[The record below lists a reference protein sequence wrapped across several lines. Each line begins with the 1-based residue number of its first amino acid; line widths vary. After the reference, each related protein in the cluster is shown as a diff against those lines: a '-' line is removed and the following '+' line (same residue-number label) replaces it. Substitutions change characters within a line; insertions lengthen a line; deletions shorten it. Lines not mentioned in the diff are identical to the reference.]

1 MINTKSKIAIFVLII
16 GIIIISG
23 WWIWNNFKTEEKDI
37 ATVTPIIE
45 SENYIAISHSEKDG
59 ESILLFDVN
68 IQEYLVESA
77 DLSKLSEED
86 LLKYKKLGSEFIVPP
101 KFDYTSGFSLL
112 EIKTGSDSLECKPTI
127 PYLEIEMVLPPD
139 SEARG
144 ELLGFVEDRMEEK
157 IEIMPLTTCS
167 SYGCSDCP
175 NYTKEN
181 DFFPIDI
188 SIRVDVRSL
197 QEETLVRV
205 YLPLLRHNPA
215 IRETHIIKEARIKI
229 AYELNKYNTLLFE
242 EENVPDR
249 VDMPKFNVSYKIT
262 NPSATEFD
270 NLKIKADIRTATDDR
285 AVVNFSERFSI
296 KGYESKIISFQVDST
311 QYLGGFFMFP
321 YIVKDDEVIIIGQRE
336 SIWFSQEAARAEKCE
351 PLGITNLTYQNLK
364 EETSSGLWLVYFWEK
379 NENCCELMSS
389 VEGLAE
395 EMNEINFGEINS
407 FEYYKKY
414 NVYGVPTFIL
424 FKDGQEIDRKVGVYS
439 KEDLKIWLESQV
451 K

>member
-23 WWIWNNFKTEEKDI
+23 WWIWNNFETKEKDI
-37 ATVTPIIE
+37 TIVTPIIE

-68 IQEYLVESA
+68 LQDYSVKSV

-112 EIKTGSDSLECKPTI
+112 EIKTGNDSLECKPII
-127 PYLEIEMVLPPD
+127 PYLEIEITLPSD

-144 ELLGFVEDRMEEK
+144 ELLGFIENKMEEK
-157 IEIMPLTTCS
+157 IEIAPLITCN
-167 SYGCSDCP
+167 SYGCSDCSA
-175 NYTKEN
+175 YTEEN
-181 DFFPIDI
+181 DFFPNDI
-188 SIRVDVRSL
+188 LIRTDVRSL
-197 QEETLVRV
+197 QEETLVRA
-205 YLPLLRHNPA
+205 YLPLLRYNPA
-215 IRETHIIKEARIKI
+215 IRETYIVKEAKIKI
-229 AYELNKYNTLLFE
+229 AYKLNKDNMLLLE
-242 EENVPDR
+242 EENMPNK
-249 VDMPKFNVSYKIT
+249 VDTAKFSVSYKVI
-262 NPSATEFD
+262 NPSATELN
-270 NLKIKADIRTATDDR
+270 NLKIKIDLDDG
-285 AVVNFSERFSI
+285 AVVNFSEEFNIR
-296 KGYESKIISFQVDST
+296 GHESKIVSFQIDSLWY
-311 QYLGGFFMFP
+311 QGSFISNSYLL
-321 YIVKDDEVIIIGQRE
+321 KDSRVIATMPRKWIQ
-336 SIWFSQEAARAEKCE
+336 FSAEIARPEMCKTSSAVH
-351 PLGITNLTYQNLK
+351 LTYQNIEK
-364 EETSSGLWLVYFWEK
+364 EISSGWWLVYFCEES
-379 NENCCELMSS
+379 NYCCKSAPIIDDFVSEISK
-389 VEGLAE
+389 
-395 EMNEINFGEINS
+395 INFGEINS